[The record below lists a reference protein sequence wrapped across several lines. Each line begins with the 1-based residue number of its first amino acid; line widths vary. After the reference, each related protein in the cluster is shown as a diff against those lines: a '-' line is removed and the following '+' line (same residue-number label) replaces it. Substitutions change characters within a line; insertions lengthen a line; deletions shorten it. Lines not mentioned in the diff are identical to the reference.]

1 MLKHYDIVGEMCP
14 FLTCQSFKT
23 KYNLIPKISLHL
35 VSFEALDDTGDQGQE
50 VIWKNN
56 NITFQRVDL

>member
-50 VIWKNN
+50 VI
-56 NITFQRVDL
+56 